1 MIPKHVEFFNTVM
14 SSRRSISSRESPEP
28 QDDTKHLCHP
38 RIHLSSHANIHPQQP
53 AHKQDDTKH
62 LCHPRIHLSSHANI
76 HPQQPAHKRI
86 KFDILDSTSSSIYQ
100 PSMSVFN
107 FAEMLEA
114 QDDSIHVKS
123 SQTSLKF
130 VSDTSVVIGDDND
143 PTVPQ

>member
-1 MIPKHVEFFNTVM
+1 MIPKHVEFFNIVM
-14 SSRRSISSRESPEP
+14 SSRRSISSKESPEP
-28 QDDTKHLCHP
+28 
-38 RIHLSSHANIHPQQP
+38 
-53 AHKQDDTKH
+53 QDDTKH

-123 SQTSLKF
+123 SQRSLKF

-143 PTVPQ
+143 HLFWHPHFRKFKFLHPYLKQ

>member
-1 MIPKHVEFFNTVM
+1 MELKLMIPKHVEFFNTVM

-53 AHKQDDTKH
+53 AHK
-62 LCHPRIHLSSHANI
+62 
-76 HPQQPAHKRI
+76 RI
-86 KFDILDSTSSSIYQ
+86 KFDILDSASPSIYQ

>member
-1 MIPKHVEFFNTVM
+1 MIPKHVEIFNTVM

-38 RIHLSSHANIHPQQP
+38 RIHLSSHANIHPQE
-53 AHKQDDTKH
+53 
-62 LCHPRIHLSSHANI
+62 
-76 HPQQPAHKRI
+76 PAHKRI
-86 KFDILDSTSSSIYQ
+86 KFDILDSTSPSIYQ